1 MNFLLRIAIVALLA
15 LIGALVFIMLLCV
28 ISEPSQ
34 QEIRNLFVLVF
45 VCIGAVLVPKK

>member
-1 MNFLLRIAIVALLA
+1 MNFLLRIAIIALLA

-28 ISEPSQ
+28 ISDPTH

-45 VCIGAVLVPKK
+45 VCVGAALVPKK